1 MKINQDTY
9 KFYYIY
15 GPVPS
20 WRVGSSLGIDLLS
33 QKEKIC
39 SFDCLYCQLG
49 KTKIATVTRKSYV
62 LVDDIL
68 KELDKLPEDISIDY
82 LTLSGR
88 GEPTLAKNLGGM
100 IKLLKKERKEPVA
113 VITNSSLTNRQDVRE
128 ELSCADFVI
137 AKLDACSQN
146 SLMEVNKPLPE
157 MKFENIVE
165 GMQIFRKHFRGKMAI
180 QVMFMESNMKHAC
193 AINEIVR
200 EISPDEVQI
209 NTPLRP
215 CAADPLGREELA
227 RIKDLFTGLN
237 VISVYESM
245 KRHVIPISDEDT
257 LKRRGK
263 T

>member
-1 MKINQDTY
+1 MKINQDAY
-9 KFYYIY
+9 NFHYIY

-49 KTKIATVTRKSYV
+49 KTKITTITRQSYV
-62 LVDDIL
+62 PVGDIL
-68 KELDKLPEDISIDY
+68 KELNMLPEDVSIDY

-88 GEPTLAKNLGGM
+88 GEPTLAKNIGDV
-100 IKLLKKERKEPVA
+100 IELLKKERKEPVA
-113 VITNSSLTNRQDVRE
+113 VITNSSLMNRQDVRE
-128 ELSCADFVI
+128 ELSYADFVI
-137 AKLDACSQN
+137 AKLDACSQE
-146 SLMEVNKPLPE
+146 SLMEINKPLEE
-157 MKFENIVE
+157 MRFENFVE
-165 GMQIFRKHFRGKMAI
+165 GMKLFRKHFRGKMAI

-193 AINEIVR
+193 AMNEIVR
-200 EISPDEVQI
+200 KISPDEMQI

-215 CAADPLGREELA
+215 CAVDPLGRKELA
-227 RIKDLFTGLN
+227 RIKNLFTGPN

-245 KRHVIPISDEDT
+245 KRYVTPISDEDT